1 VVVKVTRSDRIVSER
16 LLVLA
21 FHQLLAFNSMLDQAS
36 TDTFRS
42 GLTPKER
49 EVIQQMKI
57 EINTIAT
64 ALRDLAGRIRSED
77 L

>member
-1 VVVKVTRSDRIVSER
+1 MVVKVTRSDRIVSER

-21 FHQLLAFNSMLDQAS
+21 FHQLLAFNSMLDSAT
-36 TDTFRS
+36 TDTFRN

-49 EVIQQMKI
+49 EGIQQLKI
-57 EINTIAT
+57 EVNTIAT
-64 ALRDLAGRIRSED
+64 ALRDLAGRIRSEN